1 MKAEKNV
8 ENNLTAVDYLISE
21 IEKLITIETFQ
32 KWVDLKKS
40 AKDIEKKQAIDE
52 LIFFQLYLNDKK
64 LITNYD
70 WDYEEVAKKYIKT
83 K

>member
-32 KWVDLKKS
+32 KWVDLKNS
-40 AKDIEKKQAIDE
+40 AKDIEQKKAIDE

-70 WDYEEVAKKYIKT
+70 WDYKEVAKKYIKT

>member
-40 AKDIEKKQAIDE
+40 AKDIEQKKAIDE

>member
-21 IEKLITIETFQ
+21 IEKLTTIETFQ
-32 KWVDLKKS
+32 KWVDLKNS
-40 AKDIEKKQAIDE
+40 AKDIEQKKAIDE

-70 WDYEEVAKKYIKT
+70 WDYKEVAKKYIKT